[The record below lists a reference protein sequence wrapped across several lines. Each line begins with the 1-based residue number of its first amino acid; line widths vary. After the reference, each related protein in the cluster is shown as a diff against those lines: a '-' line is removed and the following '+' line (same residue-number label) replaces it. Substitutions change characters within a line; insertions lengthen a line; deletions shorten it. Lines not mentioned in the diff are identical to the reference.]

1 VVGETGVDNWKG
13 GKKRVEPLMI
23 VWLEN
28 MWCCELVCNLM
39 TKYINSHV
47 KVNGSVIAA

>member
-1 VVGETGVDNWKG
+1 VY
-13 GKKRVEPLMI
+13 M
-23 VWLEN
+23 WLEN
-28 MWCCELVCNLM
+28 MWFCCDLVCNLT